1 MHSLKAGPNVVVHFG
16 LPKFETF
23 PIDYDKIPGRWP
35 LLARMLFSRRTLPTV
50 PGPINVLRR
59 CLFANATFDES
70 LLGPHDLVLDP
81 APFPGSNFLDFDRH
95 TDVFQASYRWAID
108 RVDTLI
114 TTADPVMTALIQ
126 ASK

>member
-1 MHSLKAGPNVVVHFG
+1 
-16 LPKFETF
+16 
-23 PIDYDKIPGRWP
+23 
-35 LLARMLFSRRTLPTV
+35 
-50 PGPINVLRR
+50 
-59 CLFANATFDES
+59 
-70 LLGPHDLVLDP
+70 LVLDP

-114 TTADPVMTALIQ
+114 ATAVAMTALIQ

>member
-1 MHSLKAGPNVVVHFG
+1 L
-16 LPKFETF
+16 
-23 PIDYDKIPGRWP
+23 I
-35 LLARMLFSRRTLPTV
+35 
-50 PGPINVLRR
+50 
-59 CLFANATFDES
+59 
-70 LLGPHDLVLDP
+70 LDP

-114 TTADPVMTALIQ
+114 ATADPVMTALIQ

>member
-1 MHSLKAGPNVVVHFG
+1 
-16 LPKFETF
+16 
-23 PIDYDKIPGRWP
+23 
-35 LLARMLFSRRTLPTV
+35 V

-70 LLGPHDLVLDP
+70 LLGPHDLILDP
-81 APFPGSNFLDFDRH
+81 APFPGSNFFDFDRH
-95 TDVFQASYRWAID
+95 TDVFQASYRWAIH

-114 TTADPVMTALIQ
+114 ATADPVMTALIQ